1 MNSIAWVQLLRIKV
15 EGYPTLYPEI
25 AIRGRLR
32 LSGLSRK
39 RTETIMEQ
47 ILRNLPED
55 EYISEGRLFE
65 MLRDGLTAE
74 TKRRFDTITRYH
86 EMRREIPEIPPLF
99 VALEGASGTGKS
111 ILALE
116 LASIL
121 VITRIIGT
129 DTIRQLMRQQTDKNQ
144 HPELFCHTY
153 QAHKYKQV
161 GPSSLDKIIRGYLAQ
176 CSIMRTEITGL
187 IQRII
192 TEGAFGLVE
201 GVHIIPGQLK
211 KISSSIIEV
220 FIDPEKEIH
229 GQMFISK
236 GVTEKLRTVDKES
249 TKREREF
256 LATRKIHDYMKEQAK
271 ENNVPIVN
279 FTDFEKATQELVNL
293 LYERIETIDANHS
306 NKKIEK

>member
-15 EGYPTLYPEI
+15 EGYPTLYPET

-65 MLRDGLTAE
+65 MLRDRLTAE
-74 TKRRFDTITRYH
+74 TKRRFDTITRYYK
-86 EMRREIPEIPPLF
+86 MRREIPEMPPLF

-111 ILALE
+111 ILSLE

-153 QAHKYKQV
+153 QTHEYKRV

-176 CSIMRTEITGL
+176 CNVMRTEITGL
-187 IQRII
+187 IQRIVR
-192 TEGAFGLVE
+192 EGAPGLIE
-201 GVHIIPGQLK
+201 GVHIIPGQLSRL
-211 KISSSIIEV
+211 SSSIIEV
-220 FIDPEKEIH
+220 VIDPEKEVH
-229 GQMFISK
+229 QQMFVSK
-236 GVTEKLRTVDKES
+236 GLTEKLTTVDKNNS
-249 TKREREF
+249 KREREF
-256 LATRKIHDYMKEQAK
+256 LATRKIHEYMKVQAQK
-271 ENNVPIVN
+271 NNVPIIS
-279 FTDFEKATQELVNL
+279 FRDFEKATEELVNL
-293 LYERIETIDANHS
+293 LYERIETIDANYS
-306 NKKIEK
+306 SKKIEK